1 VPAAAKTFPSASRK
15 GFYDGFANQERMSD
29 LLSLSGLRTYFDTER
44 GTVKAVDGID
54 LTVEEGETVGLVG
67 ESGSGKSVTA
77 LSAMQLVDDPGRH
90 PTGEVAFHSVD
101 TVHRF
106 ARHHDGSVASYPGTL
121 VGALR
126 ELADAA
132 AAGDDVRDEVAG
144 IRRDLDDVPDPGDV
158 RAALDADEAALRE
171 AAARAADGFVFVT
184 EATVDRLRVPDD
196 RRSVVAGF
204 DDLDDATLAARLL
217 RRDSSLADDDGPITL
232 EEGYVDVMSAREE
245 AMREVRGGDMGMIF
259 QDPMTSLNPAIPV
272 GEQVAESLRLHRY
285 GGRRKDSWLNALR
298 EILPSRNSGM
308 DDEVLTDVID
318 ILEDVGIPEAAKR
331 VDDYPHEFSGGMRQ
345 RVLIAIA
352 LACRPKLLIADEPT
366 TALDVTIQAQILDL
380 INDLQDELGMSVLFI
395 THDLGVVAETC
406 DRVAV
411 MYAGEIVEEGPVE
424 EIFANPSHP
433 YTYALLESI
442 PRADVDR
449 LTPIEGNVP
458 SLIDMPDGCHFEPRC
473 PWSEPECT
481 QGKIPF
487 LQHGGDAVDH
497 RAKCI
502 LDDFDTSQYGAEIAG
517 MDARES
523 TRTEH
528 KLMEVRGLKKHF
540 TQADDLLDKYVGE
553 NPGTVRAVDGVDF
566 DVYEGETLG
575 LVGESGCGKS
585 TTGRTILRLLD
596 PTDGTVVF
604 AGDDLSTLSK
614 DDLRAKRRDLQMI
627 FQDPMSSL
635 DPRQTVGQTVMEPLK
650 IHDLPAEAPA
660 DGTTRAQQR
669 RDRVF
674 ELLEA
679 VGLGADQYDRYP
691 HELSGGQRQRVGIAR
706 ALAVDPDFIVCD
718 EPVSALDVSIQAQ
731 ILNLLED
738 LQEEF
743 GLTFLFIA
751 HDLSVV
757 RHICDRVAVMYLGEI
772 VEIAETDELFAS
784 PEHPYTRALL
794 SAIPEPDPTVEADRV
809 ILQGDVPSPID
820 PPSGCNFRTRCP
832 EVIPPEDVEIHQE
845 AYREVMNLRQRVE
858 ARDVDLDAV
867 RASEGEVEAA
877 ADGGSTRQFQRG
889 RTAAPGDGGVD
900 VAGALY
906 EEFFTRELRG
916 ENRRV
921 VEEAIDQLADGHFEA
936 AAETL
941 RARFESV
948 CETDDP
954 ELGASDH
961 PAACHRYDG

>member
-1 VPAAAKTFPSASRK
+1 
-15 GFYDGFANQERMSD
+15 MSD
-29 LLSLSGLRTYFDTER
+29 LLSIAGLRTEFATER
-44 GTVKAVDGID
+44 GTVKAVDGLD
-54 LTVEEGETVGLVG
+54 LTIEPGETVGLVG

-77 LSAMQLVDDPGRH
+77 LSAMDLVDDPGRH

-101 TVHRF
+101 TVRRF
-106 ARHHDGSVASYPGTL
+106 ARGYDESVASYPGTL
-121 VGALR
+121 VGSLH

-132 AAGDDVRDEVAG
+132 ATGEDVAAEVDG
-144 IRRDLDDVPDPGDV
+144 IRGDLASVPDPRDV
-158 RAALDADEAALRE
+158 RTALDADEAALRE
-171 AAARAADGFVFVT
+171 AALHAADGFVFVT
-184 EATVDRLRVPDD
+184 DGTVDRLRIPDEH
-196 RRSVVAGF
+196 RSAVDGV
-204 DDLDDATLAARLL
+204 DDLDDTTLAARLL
-217 RRDSSLADDDGPITL
+217 RREPRLADDDGPVTI
-232 EEGYVDVMSAREE
+232 EDGYVDVMSAPED
-245 AMREVRGGDMGMIF
+245 AMREIRGGDMGMIF

-285 GGRRKDSWLNALR
+285 GGRRRDSWLNALR
-298 EILPSRNSGM
+298 EILPGRDSGM
-308 DDEVLTDVID
+308 DDEVLQAVID

-352 LACRPKLLIADEPT
+352 LACQPKLLIADEPT

-380 INDLQDELGMSVLFI
+380 INDLQDEFGMSVLFI

-411 MYAGEIVEEGPVE
+411 MYAGEIVEEGPVDA
-424 EIFANPSHP
+424 IFTDPSHP

-442 PRADVDR
+442 PREDVDR
-449 LTPIEGNVP
+449 LTPIEGDVP
-458 SLIDMPDGCHFEPRC
+458 SLIDMPEGCHFEPRC

-481 QGKIPF
+481 HGEIPF
-487 LQHGGDAVDH
+487 LQHGGDAIDH

-502 LDDFDTSQYGAEIAG
+502 LEDFDTSQYGAEIEG

-523 TRTEH
+523 TRTDH
-528 KLMEVRGLKKHF
+528 KLMEVEGLKKHF
-540 TQADDLLDKYVGE
+540 TQADDLLDEYIGAD
-553 NPGTVRAVDGVDF
+553 PGTVRAVDGVDF

-585 TTGRTILRLLD
+585 TTGRTILQLLD
-596 PTDGTVVF
+596 PTEGRVVF
-604 AGDDLSTLSK
+604 AGDELPTLSK
-614 DDLRAKRRDLQMI
+614 EDLRAKRRDLQMV

-650 IHDLPAEAPA
+650 IHDLPAEEPPE
-660 DGTTRAQQR
+660 GMNRAQQR

-691 HELSGGQRQRVGIAR
+691 HELSGGQRQRVGVAR

-718 EPVSALDVSIQAQ
+718 EPVSALDVSVQAK
-731 ILNLLED
+731 ILNLLDD
-738 LQEEF
+738 LQDEF
-743 GLTFLFIA
+743 ELTYLFIA

-772 VEIAETDELFAS
+772 VEIAGTDDLFES

-832 EVIPPEDVEIHQE
+832 EVIPPDAVDIDQD

-858 ARDVDLDAV
+858 ARDVDLEAV
-867 RASEGEVEAA
+867 RASEGEMAA
-877 ADGGSTRQFQRG
+877 APDGGAARSARRG
-889 RTAAPGDGGVD
+889 RRDSAGDDRVD

-906 EEFFTRELRG
+906 DEFFDEELSG

-921 VEEAIDQLADGHFEA
+921 VDEAIELVAEGNFEA
-936 AAETL
+936 AGETL
-941 RARFESV
+941 RERFESV
-948 CETDDP
+948 CERRHPTLQD
-954 ELGASDH
+954 ESH
-961 PAACHRYDG
+961 PAACHLSDQPDDRRT